1 MSNKNFLEEIKMN
14 NKIIQ
19 LSWIFEFQG
28 KTYEVNHYQ

>member
-1 MSNKNFLEEIKMN
+1 MKLKHILEEIKMN